1 MADIKLQLVDLGVE
15 LDVPQDRQFPVAI
28 TFTSAT
34 LKDIESRSSDYTL
47 EFRIPATKRN
57 KSGLDH
63 LDSSNVQDGN
73 NILKRTPCVVKSDG
87 MPIFRGDFKLMGIVD
102 DRGYKEFK
110 CIILGHA
117 QDWADGMKNK
127 TLRSYDWG
135 TNFTLDESSVQ
146 GTWTN
151 DYTDGYVFP
160 LINYGAWKYKNNVK
174 AEEFRP
180 AIFMRSLF
188 EKAFK
193 AEGYTLQTD
202 TDANDFFHSTNNR
215 LMDSV
220 VIPFTGDGFQIQET
234 IVQNNTFEAVQG
246 DNTKL
251 YTGTNKVEEVLT
263 VYPKSVRKSGTNVT
277 TIKSG
282 LDRAGAAVRNDKIR
296 RFYLTS
302 APTTTLD
309 ENSFI
314 VIHTAIDQ
322 LYLNNIPGNSG
333 DINTPKGMVY
343 SIADYGT
350 EYVIDPYNVGTS
362 SVLYEVGTYYYIDV
376 ITNDIARDE
385 TVTPVHTNKTKED
398 YFGRETYKMQI
409 VSCVSGDDNP
419 ITVRTDSKSGAGA
432 SKFDLATYKY
442 TATESIKSRFEF
454 DCKFFAD
461 QIYLPQQKLSN
472 KNIADVEF
480 RIIHKVAGVFTRVV
494 GTTRITNTSSVS
506 NIDEYSS
513 LFGHELAVEKVDV
526 NSGVIE
532 LKSGDEV
539 YVDVLIRF
547 GDKIDSANNALR
559 TTRAGRGFQQ
569 RVAVSEAKLVSF
581 PQADVIDSA
590 IFDIGD
596 ILDDRYSTLMYI
608 KGCLHAFN
616 LLIQTDVATKTV
628 KIKTRDDFYGDKI
641 DAIDWT
647 DKVDTKKQY
656 VIDYLDYYKQYL
668 DFTFKDDSA
677 DGHANAI
684 SDIEEKKLG
693 SYRDDIGERFAEG
706 IQKMENPL
714 FAYTYHIADLSVG
727 DDNLT
732 QPIYLSRLWTEYSA
746 NSLAPTRSYNFRPR
760 LLFYKYSA
768 QHPDSYFIYAL
779 NKKTVIP
786 AALPCSFG
794 SSTPYLNIDGH
805 LGYNSTANASGLYK
819 KHYEKTANT
828 IEKGTK
834 LTLPVVLT
842 NTDIFNFDIS
852 KIIYLSYPEEIKGY
866 WIVDSVKNYLPTT
879 NVSTTV
885 ELIKLEEF
893 DARIESPNS
902 IVIEEVPDVKEWK
915 EEREDYNAH
924 RPSGGTGSGK
934 YKWEEEEQITNWKDS
949 QVVIEGGKG
958 GTTQKQVSNIKDLGG
973 KGYIGDK
980 GNKAWQPF
988 KRDEQA
994 EEAAAEESRQ
1004 LDFEN
1009 DKGKWISNGFIDGV
1023 SDEFRKKA
1031 YQKKLGEDNVN
1042 SSVVQNSKEN
1052 ISVGNANTV
1061 MGKGNVV
1068 MGDSQTVVGQYAKA
1082 NASSSF
1088 SVGTG
1093 TSKYD
1098 RATAFSVDKKGIVR
1112 ESGGSMIE
1120 QRDDG
1125 GYDQV
1130 WEEVNG
1136 EIVKVNL

>member
-127 TLRSYDWG
+127 TLQSYDWG

-174 AEEFRP
+174 PEEFRP

-220 VIPFTGDGFQIQET
+220 VIPFTGDGFKIQES

-314 VIHTAIDQ
+314 VIHTAINQ
-322 LYLNNIPGNSG
+322 TGAGIPSNVG

-350 EYVIDPYNVGTS
+350 DYVIDPYGVINQS
-362 SVLYEVGTYYYIDV
+362 SPLYETGTYNYIDV
-376 ITNDIARDE
+376 ITNDIDRDVAAVLTNISE
-385 TVTPVHTNKTKED
+385 PPFYTP
-398 YFGRETYKMQI
+398 ETYKMQI

-419 ITVRTDSKSGAGA
+419 ITVRTDSKSGSGA

-461 QIYLPQQKLSN
+461 QIYLPEQKLSN

-506 NIDEYSS
+506 NIGEYSS

-547 GDKIDSANNALR
+547 GDKITSANNALR
-559 TTRAGRGFQQ
+559 TTRVGRGFQQ

-581 PQADVIDSA
+581 PQADVIDGA

-641 DAIDWT
+641 NAIDWT

-656 VIDYLDYYKQYL
+656 VIDYLDYYKQFL

-819 KHYEKTANT
+819 NYYEKTANT

-834 LTLPVVLT
+834 LTLPVILT

-902 IVIEEVPDVKEWK
+902 IVIEEEPKFKEWK
-915 EEREDYNAH
+915 EEREDYTAH
-924 RPSGGTGSGK
+924 RPSGGIGSAK
-934 YKWEEEEQITNWKDS
+934 WKWEEEEQVTQWKDS
-949 QVVIEGGKG
+949 QIVDEGSRG
-958 GTTQKQVSNIKDLGG
+958 GVTQKQVSNIKDLGG
-973 KGYIGDK
+973 RGYTADK
-980 GNKAWQPF
+980 GNKAWQTY

-994 EEAAAEESRQ
+994 EEDAAEASRQ
-1004 LDFEN
+1004 LDYEN
-1009 DKGKWISNGFIDGV
+1009 DKGKLIANGSIVGV

-1042 SSVVQNSKEN
+1042 SSVVQNIKEN
-1052 ISVGNANTV
+1052 ISVGRANTV
-1061 MGKGNVV
+1061 MGRGNVV
-1068 MGDSQTVVGQYAKA
+1068 VGDSQTVVGQYAQA
-1082 NASSSF
+1082 SPSSSF

-1093 TSKYD
+1093 TNKYD

-1120 QRDDG
+1120 ERPDG

>member
-1 MADIKLQLVDLGVE
+1 
-15 LDVPQDRQFPVAI
+15 
-28 TFTSAT
+28 
-34 LKDIESRSSDYTL
+34 
-47 EFRIPATKRN
+47 
-57 KSGLDH
+57 
-63 LDSSNVQDGN
+63 
-73 NILKRTPCVVKSDG
+73 

-188 EKAFK
+188 EKAFT

-220 VIPFTGDGFQIQET
+220 VIPFTGDGFEIQET

-246 DNTKL
+246 NNTKL
-251 YTGTNKVEEVLT
+251 YTATNKVEEVLN
-263 VYPKSVRKSGTNVT
+263 VYPRSERKSGTNVT

-282 LDRAGAAVRNDKIR
+282 LDRAGSAVANKRIR

-302 APTTTLD
+302 PITTTLD
-309 ENSFI
+309 ENSFV
-314 VIHTAIDQ
+314 VIHNSIQQYTS
-322 LYLNNIPGNSG
+322 NINEG
-333 DINTPKGMVY
+333 DINTPKGQVY
-343 SIADYGT
+343 SIVDYG
-350 EYVIDPYNVGTS
+350 EEQFDDPYGDGLGTDAG
-362 SVLYEVGTYYYIDV
+362 LLNYIDCL
-376 ITNDIARDE
+376 TNDIDRF
-385 TVTPVHTNKTKED
+385 VTPIHVNTPLTVPSARAQ
-398 YFGRETYKMQI
+398 YQMQI

-461 QIYLPQQKLSN
+461 QIYLPEQKLSN

-513 LFGHELAVEKVDV
+513 LFGYELAVEKVDV

-581 PQADVIDSA
+581 PQADVIDGA

-596 ILDDRYSTLMYI
+596 ILDDRYSTFMYI

-641 DAIDWT
+641 NAIDWT

-819 KHYEKTANT
+819 KYYEKTANT

-902 IVIEEVPDVKEWK
+902 IVIEETPDAKDWK
-915 EEREDYNAH
+915 DEREDYTAH
-924 RPSGGTGSGK
+924 RPSGGVGSGK
-934 YKWEEEEQITNWKDS
+934 HKWEEEEQVTQWKDS

-958 GTTQKQVSNIKDLGG
+958 GVTQKQVSNIKDAGG
-973 KGYIGDK
+973 KGYVADK
-980 GNKAWQPF
+980 GNKVWQPF

-994 EEAAAEESRQ
+994 EEAAAEEARV

-1009 DKGKWISNGFIDGV
+1009 DKGKVAANGSIAGV
-1023 SDEFRKKA
+1023 SDEFTKNT
-1031 YQKKLGEDNVN
+1031 YQRRLGEDNV
-1042 SSVVQNSKEN
+1042 SASVVQNSKEN
-1052 ISVGNANTV
+1052 ISVGRGNTV

-1082 NASSSF
+1082 DASSSF

-1120 QRDDG
+1120 QRDEG

-1130 WEEVNG
+1130 WEV
-1136 EIVKVNL
+1136 VK